1 MEFFDENNNKVNT
14 EMFEVDEQEQA
25 QKYINSNAIVLELG
39 ARYGTVS
46 CIISK
51 KLTNPMNLVVVEPDK
66 TVWDALE
73 NNMKRNNCN
82 FNIIKGVISNKKVS
96 TKIDG
101 YSTTTVSNNSSDL
114 PNFSLEE
121 IEKKFN
127 LKFDTLVA
135 DCEGCLPN
143 FFNENPKLYN
153 QLKMI
158 IIEHDISSESDYE
171 MLTKKFKENNFV
183 EIENKVN
190 VVRRTVWE
198 KKQNGGKRKKL
209 KTRKHKYRKN
219 KKNKNTSKK

>member
-1 MEFFDENNNKVNT
+1 MEFFDENNNKVWN
-14 EMFEVDEQEQA
+14 ESFEVDEQEQA
-25 QKYINSNAIVLELG
+25 QKYIRPEAIVLELG

-51 KLTNPMNLVVVEPDK
+51 KLTNSMNLVAVEADK

-82 FNIIKGVISNKKVS
+82 FNIVKGVISKKKLSVKNTGYN
-96 TKIDG
+96 TKTI
-101 YSTTTVSNNSSDL
+101 SNNSSDI

-121 IEKKFN
+121 IETKYN

-135 DCEGCLPN
+135 DCEGCVID

-158 IIEHDISSESDYE
+158 MIEHDKNDTIGKSDYDL
-171 MLTKKFKENNFV
+171 LTQKFKENKFI
-183 EIENKVN
+183 EIENKEN
-190 VVRRTVWE
+190 GITRTVWE
-198 KKQNGGKRKKL
+198 KKQNAGKRKKL
-209 KTRKHKYRKN
+209 KTRKQ
-219 KKNKNTSKK
+219 KKNKNKSKK

>member
-1 MEFFDENNNKVNT
+1 MEFFDENNNMINT
-14 EMFEVDEQEQA
+14 NAIEIDEQEQA
-25 QKYINSNAIVLELG
+25 RKYIRPEAIVLELG

-66 TVWDALE
+66 TVWDVLE

-82 FNIIKGVISNKKVS
+82 FNIVKGVISNKKVS
-96 TKIDG
+96 TKNSG
-101 YSTTTVSNNSSDL
+101 YSTATVSNNSSDL

-158 IIEHDISSESDYE
+158 IIEHDISSETDYE
-171 MLTKKFKENNFV
+171 ILTTKFKENNFV

-190 VVRRTVWE
+190 GLRRTVWE

-209 KTRKHKYRKN
+209 KTRKQ
-219 KKNKNTSKK
+219 KKNKNKNKSKK

>member
-1 MEFFDENNNKVNT
+1 MEFFDENNNKVWNET
-14 EMFEVDEQEQA
+14 FEVDEQEQA
-25 QKYINSNAIVLELG
+25 QKYIRPEAIVLELG

-51 KLTNPMNLVVVEPDK
+51 KLTNSMNLVVVEPDK

-73 NNMKRNNCN
+73 NNMKKNNCN
-82 FNIIKGVISNKKVS
+82 FNIVKGVISTKKLTVKDTGYN
-96 TKIDG
+96 TK
-101 YSTTTVSNNSSDL
+101 TVSNNSSEI

-121 IEKKFN
+121 IETKYN

-135 DCEGCLPN
+135 DCEGCIID

-158 IIEHDISSESDYE
+158 MIEHDNNDTSSKSDYDL
-171 MLTKKFKENNFV
+171 LTQKFKENKFI
-183 EIENKVN
+183 EIENKEN
-190 VVRRTVWE
+190 GITRTVWE

-209 KTRKHKYRKN
+209 KTRKQ
-219 KKNKNTSKK
+219 KKNKSKSKK